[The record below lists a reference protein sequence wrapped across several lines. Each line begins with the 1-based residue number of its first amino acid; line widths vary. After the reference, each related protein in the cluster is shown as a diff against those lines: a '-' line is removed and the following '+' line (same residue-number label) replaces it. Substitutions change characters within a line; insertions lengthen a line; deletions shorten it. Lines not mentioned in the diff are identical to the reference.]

1 MKKFISVFIAI
12 TLILS
17 LVCVAPVSFAE
28 DEKRVKFALAT
39 DLHIEKVAK
48 TLPVSYP
55 ESELYFHASG
65 SGNLYNEAT
74 GITLSFLSK
83 AEKENVDFILIPG
96 DLTRSG
102 TKTEHEYV
110 AKMLCDFS
118 ERTGI
123 KIFAVPGNHDYM
135 SSTAP
140 DSFKKYYST
149 LCYENALVTDSE
161 TASYTADLPND
172 FRLIAVDSN
181 NPGKDGDGLTER
193 LFSWTDEQVKSAK
206 ADGKEV
212 IFMMHHTVLE
222 HLYLGSILMKD
233 FIVRNHREVA
243 ERFCDWG
250 IQYVFT
256 GHEHGNDI
264 AKYEGGNGNVLYDVL
279 TTSLTSYPLEFR
291 VISYGKSGVD
301 IKMQS
306 IDECD
311 FSNLISGYNEKQLS
325 LMESDYDAY
334 AKGYFNYSIEKKILK
349 YVSPEFINSK
359 LKAENTPLSAAV
371 DSLMSLVCQALQM
384 PLYGEENSIEALA
397 ERYGVSIPES
407 EYNSVLSLAVSLV
420 AMHYYGDENLDL
432 SSSAEGEILIKG
444 LNTALEYILCNAES
458 ETEKALIRLSLGYFA
473 PDSGKIDEW
482 LTSFE
487 DGSEESYE
495 IAEEIIRPFLQK
507 YASDTAPADRD
518 VTLPAF
524 GEKVSPLNRFFGI
537 VEKIINFVE
546 YILGIVFRFVK

>member
-1 MKKFISVFIAI
+1 MKKIISVFIAI

-28 DEKRVKFALAT
+28 DEKRVRFALAT
-39 DLHIEKVAK
+39 DLHIEEVAD
-48 TLPVSYP
+48 TLPINYP

-83 AEKENVDFILIPG
+83 AEKENVDFVLIPG

-110 AKMLCDFS
+110 AKLLGDFTN
-118 ERTGI
+118 RTGI
-123 KIFAVPGNHDYM
+123 RIFAVPGNHDYKN
-135 SSTAP
+135 STTP
-140 DSFKKYYST
+140 DDFKKYYSS
-149 LCYENALVTDSE
+149 LCYENALVIDNE

-193 LFSWTDEQVKSAK
+193 LFSWIDEQVNSAK
-206 ADGKEV
+206 DDGKEI

-233 FIVRNHREVA
+233 FIVKNHREVA
-243 ERFCDWG
+243 ERFCEWG

-256 GHEHGNDI
+256 GHEHGNDTSR
-264 AKYEGGNGNVLYDVL
+264 YEGRNGNVLYDIL

-291 VISYGKSGVD
+291 IVSYGKSGVD

-311 FSNLISGYNEKQLS
+311 FSSLISGYNENQLY
-325 LMESDYDAY
+325 LMKEDYSTYAY
-334 AKGYFNYSIEKKILK
+334 EYFKYSIGKKILK

-359 LKAENTPLSAAV
+359 LKAENTPLSATV

-384 PLYGEENSIEALA
+384 PLYGAENSIEALA
-397 ERYGVSIPES
+397 KRYGVSIPES
-407 EYNSVLSLAVSLV
+407 EYDSVLSLAVSLV
-420 AMHYYGDENLDL
+420 AMHYYGDEDLDL
-432 SSSAEGEILIKG
+432 NSSAEGEILIKG

-458 ETEKALIRLSLGYFA
+458 ATEKVLIRLSLGYFT
-473 PDSGKIDEW
+473 PDSGKIDGW
-482 LTSFE
+482 LTSLE
-487 DGSEESYE
+487 KGSEESYKT
-495 IAEEIIRPFLQK
+495 AEEILLPILEK
-507 YASDTAPADRD
+507 YAVDTAPSDRD